1 MEQGLRNWITLLS
14 IGLIWGS
21 SFILM
26 KKGLVFFSD
35 TQVAALRIGIAWM
48 VTMPFLL
55 PRLRQIE
62 RKQWKILL
70 LAGLLGNGIPAFL
83 FTAAQKHL
91 DSSLVGML
99 NSMVPVL
106 TMIVGVSFFSVRIRV
121 AQVAGLLIGLVGA
134 LMLILPN
141 GISGF
146 RWHALLVV
154 AASLCYAININIVK
168 RHLQQMPTLL
178 ITAGAFLWVGPFCI
192 GYLFF
197 TDFIDR
203 IQVDGAGLA
212 FSAIALLAV
221 VGTAIAVLLFNAL
234 IQRAGSLFASL
245 VTYIVPVFAV
255 MWGFID
261 GEQLMA
267 IQLLGVGVILF
278 GVHLVHKSPKT
289 DN

>member
-1 MEQGLRNWITLLS
+1 MGQSIRNWLVLLL

-26 KKGLVFFSD
+26 KKGLVVFTD
-35 TQVAALRIGIAWM
+35 TQVAALRIGIAWL

-55 PRLRQIE
+55 SKLKAISARQW
-62 RKQWKILL
+62 RILL
-70 LAGLLGNGIPAFL
+70 VTGVLGTGIPAFL

-91 DSSLVGML
+91 DSAVVGML

-106 TMIVGVSFFSVRIRV
+106 TMAVGSVAFGVRIRSTHV
-121 AQVAGLLIGLVGA
+121 IGLVVGLCGA
-134 LMLILPN
+134 LMLILPQ

-146 RWHALLVV
+146 RWHVLLVV
-154 AASLCYAININIVK
+154 VASTCYAFNINIVK
-168 RHLQQMPTLL
+168 KYLQNLPSLL

-192 GYLFF
+192 VYLLF
-197 TDFIDR
+197 TDISQL
-203 IQVDGAGLA
+203 IQLPGALLA
-212 FSAIALLAV
+212 FSAVALLAI
-221 VGTAIAVLLFNAL
+221 VGTAIALLLFNAL

-245 VTYIVPVFAV
+245 VTYIVPIFAV

-267 IQLLGVGVILF
+267 IQLAGVGVILL
-278 GVHLVHKSPKT
+278 GVYLVSNMPKS